1 MPQLSAT
8 IGEALEGPI
17 TLDELQRAIRATKPG
32 KTPGPDSFTIQYYK
46 TLLPS
51 IGHLMVKPF
60 NALGSGT
67 SLPKETLQAHISVNP
82 TEGKD
87 PTSCGS

>member
-51 IGHLMVKPF
+51 IGHLMVKPMHWGREH
-60 NALGSGT
+60 LS
-67 SLPKETLQAHISVNP
+67 PRKP
-82 TEGKD
+82 YK
-87 PTSCGS
+87 PTSR